1 MKTFCILFS
10 HSFVLLYMDKF
21 IFLDFDGV
29 LTTARYHD
37 MLCRCGR
44 ATTDRFGELFD
55 PQAVAN
61 LRTILERS
69 GAKLIITSSWRT
81 EGLDIMRDLWHFRML
96 PGRIA
101 DITPFYL
108 YGVFRHSSV
117 EEPFAGFASGSRG
130 MEIDEWLMRNAE
142 PHTPYVI
149 LDDEEDIL
157 LRQADRFIK
166 IDAAVGITS
175 ENARQAIELLESGN

>member
-1 MKTFCILFS
+1 
-10 HSFVLLYMDKF
+10 MDKF

-29 LTTARYHD
+29 LTTACYHN
-37 MLCRCGR
+37 MLRQCNKV
-44 ATTDRFGELFD
+44 TTDRFGELFD

-61 LRTILERS
+61 LQTILEQTE
-69 GAKLIITSSWRT
+69 AKLVITSSWRT
-81 EGLDIMRDLWHFRML
+81 EGLNTMRDLWHTRML
-96 PGRIA
+96 PGQIA

-108 YGVFRHSSV
+108 YGAFRHSPV

-130 MEIDEWLMRNAE
+130 LEIAEWLVRNAE
-142 PHTPYVI
+142 PHMLYVI

-157 LRQADRFIK
+157 LRQVDHFIK

-175 ENARQAIELLESGN
+175 DNARQAINLLQSGNIS

>member
-1 MKTFCILFS
+1 
-10 HSFVLLYMDKF
+10 MDKF

-61 LRTILERS
+61 LQTILEQS
-69 GAKLIITSSWRT
+69 EAKLVITSSWRT
-81 EGLDIMRDLWHFRML
+81 EGLDTMRDLWHTRML
-96 PGRIA
+96 PGQIA

-108 YGVFRHSSV
+108 YGAFRHSPV
-117 EEPFAGFASGSRG
+117 EEPFAGFTSGCRG
-130 MEIDEWLMRNAE
+130 LEIDEWLIRNAE
-142 PHTPYVI
+142 PHTTYII
-149 LDDEEDIL
+149 LDDEVDIL
-157 LRQADRFIK
+157 LRQADHFIK

-175 ENARQAIELLESGN
+175 ANACQAIELLKSVN